1 MSNKSKNKGVFV
13 DPYLER
19 EAQNYENP
27 IPSREFILEKL
38 TEAGSGLLY
47 ADIVS
52 ILGLSSEEHR
62 IALQRRLNAM
72 VRDGQLIRSRK
83 GQFTPVSAEDLIIGS
98 VIGHQDGFG
107 FLKPDEGGDD
117 LFLSQFQMRSLFHGD
132 KAEVF
137 VSGLDRKGRREGTV
151 IRVVERANK
160 TIVGRLFCEQGDVFV
175 VPDNKR
181 ITQEIRIP
189 DMACDL
195 GGMGEMVNVE
205 IIEQPTSRHRAVG
218 KVIETLGE
226 HMAPGM
232 ETDVAIRSHNIPV
245 EWPEAVLEQI
255 ESLSAE
261 VPEEA
266 KQGRVDLRNV
276 PLVTIDGAD
285 ARDFD
290 DAVFAKRTTKGWKLL
305 VCIAD
310 VSSYVEPETALD
322 KEAFQRGNSV
332 YFPNRV
338 VPMLP
343 EILSNGLC
351 SLNPDVDRLC
361 MTAEL
366 YIDETGKT
374 YRSRFYQA
382 VMRSHARL
390 IYDDVAEILVNGDK
404 ALREKHA
411 GLLPHLEELYS
422 LYKAL
427 HKGREQ
433 NGAIDFETTETRII
447 FCDDKKIDR
456 VEPVY
461 RNDAHKIIEECM
473 LAANVAAAKLLLKKK
488 VPALFRNHESPPQ
501 DKIVDLRGFMSEL
514 GIILDGGL
522 KPSAKDYA
530 NLINDIKDRP
540 DAQLIRTVM
549 LRSMS
554 QAVYSSENLGHFG
567 LSFEAYAHF
576 TSPIRRYPD
585 LIVHRAICHTLT
597 GESLKSFNYS
607 PAHMQMMGEHCS
619 MTERR
624 ADDATRDVMDWLKCE
639 FMMDKIGE
647 EFDGIIS
654 SVTSFGLFV
663 QLNEIYVDGLVHIT
677 ALKNDYYHFDA
688 IGHRLT
694 GERNG
699 QVFRLGDSIKIK
711 VAAVNLDDRKID
723 FVLSDKWVAD
733 APEKSSRRYAAAG
746 KRGKKEY
753 SPMDSDGNEKK
764 SARGKKHKKEKAGK
778 GKTQSS
784 KNRSTK
790 HKSSQSR
797 STKNQ
802 SGKRGNRR

>member
-1 MSNKSKNKGVFV
+1 MPKKPKNDGVFV

-27 IPSREFILEKL
+27 IPSREFILDKL
-38 TEAGSGLLY
+38 AEAGSGLYY

-52 ILGLSSEEHR
+52 ILGLHSEEHR

-72 VRDGQLIRSRK
+72 VRDGQLIRNRK
-83 GQFTPVSAEDLIIGS
+83 GQFTPVVSEDLIAGT

-137 VSGLDRKGRREGTV
+137 VSGFDRKGRREGSV
-151 IRVVERANK
+151 IRVLERANK

-175 VPDNKR
+175 IPDNKR

-218 KVIETLGE
+218 KVIEILGE

-245 EWPEAVLEQI
+245 DWPDALLEEI
-255 ESLSAE
+255 KSLSSE
-261 VPEEA
+261 VPEQA
-266 KQGRVDLRNV
+266 KEGREDLRQV

-290 DAVFAKRTTKGWKLL
+290 DAVFAKRTSKGWKLL

-310 VSSYVEPETALD
+310 VSSYVESGSALD

-366 YIDETGKT
+366 YIDENGKT

-390 IYDDVAEILVNGDK
+390 IYDDVADMLVNGNQT
-404 ALREKHA
+404 LREQHA
-411 GLLPHLEELYS
+411 SLLPHLEELYR
-422 LYKAL
+422 LYKVL

-456 VEPVY
+456 VEPVF

-473 LAANVAAAKLLLKKK
+473 LAANVAAAKILLKKK
-488 VPALFRNHESPPQ
+488 VPALFRNHEPPPQ
-501 DKIVDLRGFMSEL
+501 DKIVDLRGFLSEL

-530 NLINDIKDRP
+530 NLLQDIQDRP
-540 DAQLIRTVM
+540 DAHLIRTVM

-585 LIVHRAICHTLT
+585 LIVHRAICHTLA
-597 GESLKSFNYS
+597 GESVKSFDYS
-607 PAHMQMMGEHCS
+607 PAQMQMMGEHCS
-619 MTERR
+619 ATERR

-647 EFDGIIS
+647 EFHGIIS

-663 QLNEIYVDGLVHIT
+663 QLDQIYVDGLIHIT

-694 GERNG
+694 GERSG
-699 QVFRLGDSIKIK
+699 QTFRLGDQIQIK

-723 FVLSDKWVAD
+723 FVLADNWVS
-733 APEKSSRRYAAAG
+733 PVREKSSRRYAASGKRSRDEYSPLDSDRYSKKGAKG
-746 KRGKKEY
+746 KKPKKEKGRKSKPAKSKQVKSKLAKRGK
-753 SPMDSDGNEKK
+753 
-764 SARGKKHKKEKAGK
+764 
-778 GKTQSS
+778 
-784 KNRSTK
+784 
-790 HKSSQSR
+790 
-797 STKNQ
+797 
-802 SGKRGNRR
+802 RR

>member
-1 MSNKSKNKGVFV
+1 MSKKSKNSGVFV
-13 DPYLER
+13 DPHLER

-38 TEAGSGLLY
+38 AEAGSGLFY

-83 GQFTPVSAEDLIIGS
+83 GQFTPVDPDDLIVGS

-132 KAEVF
+132 RVEVF
-137 VSGLDRKGRREGTV
+137 ASGLDRKGRREGTV
-151 IRVVERANK
+151 IRVLERANK
-160 TIVGRLFCEQGDVFV
+160 SIVGRLFCEQGDVFV

-218 KVIETLGE
+218 KVIEVLGE

-245 EWPEAVLEQI
+245 EWPDAVLEEI
-255 ESLSAE
+255 ATLSAE

-266 KQGRVDLRNV
+266 KQGRVDLRQL
-276 PLVTIDGAD
+276 PLVTIDGSD

-290 DAVFAKRTTKGWKLL
+290 DAVFAKRTSKGWKLL

-310 VSSYVEPETALD
+310 VSSYVTPDSALD

-351 SLNPDVDRLC
+351 SLNPHVDRLC

-390 IYDDVAEILVNGDK
+390 IYDDVAAMLVDDDK

-411 GLLPHLEELYS
+411 PLLPHLEELYR
-422 LYKAL
+422 LYKVL
-427 HKGREQ
+427 HHGREQ
-433 NGAIDFETTETRII
+433 NGAIDFETAETRII

-456 VEPVY
+456 VEPVF

-488 VPALFRNHESPPQ
+488 VPALFRNHEPPPQ
-501 DKIVDLRGFMSEL
+501 DKIVDLRGFLAEL

-530 NLINDIKDRP
+530 NLLNDIQDRP

-585 LIVHRAICHTLT
+585 LIVHRAICHDLA
-597 GESLKSFNYS
+597 GESTKLFNYS

-619 MTERR
+619 ATERR

-639 FMMDKIGE
+639 FMMDKTGE
-647 EFDGIIS
+647 EFHGIIS

-663 QLNEIYVDGLVHIT
+663 QLDKIFVDGLVHIT
-677 ALKNDYYHFDA
+677 ALKNDYYRFDA
-688 IGHRLT
+688 VGHRLT

-699 QVFRLGDSIKIK
+699 QVFRLGDTIKIK
-711 VAAVNLDDRKID
+711 VASVNLDDRKID
-723 FVLSDKWVAD
+723 FVLAD
-733 APEKSSRRYAAAG
+733 NFQAPAGKKPAGRYAASG
-746 KRGKKEY
+746 KRGRDKY
-753 SPMDSDGNEKK
+753 SPQDSDRQAKK
-764 SARGKKHKKEKAGK
+764 SNKGQKTRKDKGKKGK
-778 GKTQSS
+778 SA
-784 KNRSTK
+784 
-790 HKSSQSR
+790 
-797 STKNQ
+797 
-802 SGKRGNRR
+802 KRGNRR

>member
-1 MSNKSKNKGVFV
+1 MSKKSKNSGVFV
-13 DPYLER
+13 DPHLER

-38 TEAGSGLLY
+38 AEAGSGLFY

-83 GQFTPVSAEDLIIGS
+83 GQFTPVDPDDLIVGS

-132 KAEVF
+132 RVEVF
-137 VSGLDRKGRREGTV
+137 ASGLDRKGRREGTV
-151 IRVVERANK
+151 IRVLERANK
-160 TIVGRLFCEQGDVFV
+160 SIVGRLFCEQGDVFV

-218 KVIETLGE
+218 KVIEVLGE

-245 EWPEAVLEQI
+245 EWPDAVLEEI
-255 ESLSAE
+255 ATLSAE

-266 KQGRVDLRNV
+266 KQGRVDLRQL
-276 PLVTIDGAD
+276 PLVTIDGSD

-290 DAVFAKRTTKGWKLL
+290 DAVFTKRTSKGWKLL

-310 VSSYVEPETALD
+310 VSSYVTPDSALD

-351 SLNPDVDRLC
+351 SLNPHVDRLC

-390 IYDDVAEILVNGDK
+390 IYDDVAAMLVDDDK

-411 GLLPHLEELYS
+411 PLLPHLEELYR
-422 LYKAL
+422 LYKVL
-427 HKGREQ
+427 HHGREQ
-433 NGAIDFETTETRII
+433 NGAIDFETAETRII

-456 VEPVY
+456 VEPVF

-488 VPALFRNHESPPQ
+488 VPALFRNPEPPPQ
-501 DKIVDLRGFMSEL
+501 DKIVDLRGFLAEL

-530 NLINDIKDRP
+530 NLLNDIQDRP

-585 LIVHRAICHTLT
+585 LIVHRAICHDLA
-597 GESLKSFNYS
+597 GESTKLFNYS

-619 MTERR
+619 ATERR

-639 FMMDKIGE
+639 FMMDKTGE
-647 EFDGIIS
+647 EFHGIIS

-663 QLNEIYVDGLVHIT
+663 QLDKIFVDGLVHIT
-677 ALKNDYYHFDA
+677 ALKNDYYRFDA
-688 IGHRLT
+688 VGHRLT

-699 QVFRLGDSIKIK
+699 QVFRLGDTIKIK
-711 VAAVNLDDRKID
+711 VASVNLDDRKID
-723 FVLSDKWVAD
+723 FVLAD
-733 APEKSSRRYAAAG
+733 NFQAPAGKKPAGRYAASG
-746 KRGKKEY
+746 KRGRDKY
-753 SPMDSDGNEKK
+753 SPQDSDRQAKK
-764 SARGKKHKKEKAGK
+764 SNKGQKTRKDKGKKGK
-778 GKTQSS
+778 SA
-784 KNRSTK
+784 
-790 HKSSQSR
+790 
-797 STKNQ
+797 
-802 SGKRGNRR
+802 KRGNRR

>member
-1 MSNKSKNKGVFV
+1 MSKKKQTADNAFV
-13 DPYLER
+13 DPYHER
-19 EAQNYENP
+19 ESQNYENP
-27 IPSREFILEKL
+27 IPSREFIIEKL
-38 TEAGSGLLY
+38 IDARKSLFY

-52 ILGLSSEEHR
+52 ILGLTSEEHK

-72 VRDGQLIRSRK
+72 VRDGQLIRNRK
-83 GQFTPVSAEDLIIGS
+83 GLFTPVRPEDLVTGS

-107 FLKPDEGGDD
+107 FLKPDQGGDD
-117 LFLSQFQMRSLFHGD
+117 LFLSNYQMRSLFHGD
-132 KAEVF
+132 RAEVYI
-137 VSGLDRKGRREGTV
+137 SGVDKRGRSEASV
-151 IRVVERANK
+151 IRVLERANK
-160 TIVGRLFCEQGDVFV
+160 TIVGRLFCEMGDVFV

-181 ITQEIRIP
+181 IAQEIRIP
-189 DMACDL
+189 DMACEL

-218 KVIETLGE
+218 KVIEILGE

-232 ETDVAIRSHNIPV
+232 ETDVAIRAHNIPV
-245 EWPEAVLEQI
+245 EWPEDVLEQI
-255 ESLSAE
+255 EGLSSE

-290 DAVFAKRTTKGWKLL
+290 DAVYAKRTGKGWRLL

-310 VSSYVEPETALD
+310 VSSYVEPDSPLD

-351 SLNPDVDRLC
+351 SLNPHVDRLC

-366 YIDETGKT
+366 NIDENGKIF
-374 YRSRFYQA
+374 RSKFYQA

-390 IYDDVAEILVNGDK
+390 IYDDVAAMLIDGDEALCKQHADILPD
-404 ALREKHA
+404 LH
-411 GLLPHLEELYS
+411 ELYA

-427 HKGREQ
+427 HKGRET
-433 NGAIDFETTETRII
+433 NGAIDFDTIETRIV
-447 FCDDKKIDR
+447 FCDDKKIER
-456 VEPVY
+456 VEPVF

-473 LAANVAAAKLLLKKK
+473 LAANVAAARLLLRKKI
-488 VPALFRNHESPPQ
+488 PALYRNHEPPPE
-501 DKIVDLRGFMSEL
+501 DKIVDLRGFLQEL
-514 GIILDGGL
+514 GIILDGGY
-522 KPSAKDYA
+522 KPTAKDYA
-530 NLINDIKDRP
+530 NLLDEIQERP
-540 DAQLIRTVM
+540 DAHLIRTVM

-554 QAVYSSENLGHFG
+554 QAVYSDENQGHFG
-567 LSFEAYAHF
+567 LSFPAYAHF

-597 GESLKSFNYS
+597 GEKVEKFDYS
-607 PAHMQMMGEHCS
+607 PVQMQMMGEQCS

-639 FMMDKIGE
+639 FMMDKIGD
-647 EFDGIIS
+647 EFQGIIS

-663 QLNEIYVDGLVHIT
+663 QLEQIYVDGLVHIT
-677 ALKNDYYHFDA
+677 ALKNDYYHYDQV
-688 IGHRLT
+688 GHRLT

-699 QVFRLGDSIKIK
+699 QVFRLGDPIRIK

-723 FVLSDKWVAD
+723 FVLADDWVAP
-733 APEKSSRRYAAAG
+733 AGEKKSRRYAASGRKKQSRDEESHGSKKQRRSHKPKHKNKSDKKQKG
-746 KRGKKEY
+746 KRKT
-753 SPMDSDGNEKK
+753 
-764 SARGKKHKKEKAGK
+764 AK
-778 GKTQSS
+778 G
-784 KNRSTK
+784 R
-790 HKSSQSR
+790 
-797 STKNQ
+797 
-802 SGKRGNRR
+802 KRK

>member
-1 MSNKSKNKGVFV
+1 VSKKKKTSDSAFV
-13 DPYLER
+13 DPYFER
-19 EAQNYENP
+19 ESQNYENP
-27 IPSREFILEKL
+27 IPSREFIIDKL
-38 TEAGSGLLY
+38 IDARKSLFY

-52 ILGLSSEEHR
+52 ILGISSEEHK

-83 GQFTPVSAEDLIIGS
+83 GHFTPVRPEDLVVGR

-117 LFLSQFQMRSLFHGD
+117 LFLSNFQMRRLFHGD
-132 KAEVF
+132 KAEVYI
-137 VSGLDRKGRREGTV
+137 SGVDKRGRNEGAV

-160 TIVGRLFCEQGDVFV
+160 TIVGRLFCEMGDVFV

-205 IIEQPTSRHRAVG
+205 IIEEPTSRHRAVG
-218 KVIETLGE
+218 KVVEVLGE

-232 ETDVAIRSHNIPV
+232 ETDVAIRAHNIPV
-245 EWPEAVLEQI
+245 EWPEDVLEQI
-255 ESLSAE
+255 AGLKSE

-266 KQGRVDLRNV
+266 KQGRVDLRKI

-290 DAVFAKRTTKGWKLL
+290 DAVYAKRTGKGWKLL

-310 VSSYVEPETALD
+310 VSSYVEPDSALD
-322 KEAFQRGNSV
+322 QEAFQRGNSV

-366 YIDETGKT
+366 SVDEDGKIF
-374 YRSRFYQA
+374 RSKFYQG

-390 IYDDVAEILVNGDK
+390 IYDDVAAMLVDGDK
-404 ALREKHA
+404 ALCKQHESI
-411 GLLPHLEELYS
+411 LPDLHELYA

-427 HKGREQ
+427 HSARET
-433 NGAIDFETTETRII
+433 NGAIDFDTIETRIV

-456 VEPVY
+456 VEPVF

-473 LAANVAAAKLLLKKK
+473 LAANVAAARLLLRKKI
-488 VPALFRNHESPPQ
+488 PALYRNHEPPPE
-501 DKIVDLRGFMSEL
+501 DKIVDLRGFLQEL
-514 GIILDGGL
+514 GIILDGGY
-522 KPSAKDYA
+522 KPTAKDYA
-530 NLINDIKDRP
+530 RLLDEIKERP

-554 QAVYSSENLGHFG
+554 QAVYSDENLGHFG
-567 LSFEAYAHF
+567 LSFPAYAHF

-597 GESLKSFNYS
+597 GHENDRFDYS
-607 PAHMQMMGEHCS
+607 PAQMQMMGEHCS

-647 EFDGIIS
+647 EFQGIIS

-663 QLNEIYVDGLVHIT
+663 QLEQIYVDGLVHIT
-677 ALKNDYYHFDA
+677 ALKNDYYHYDQV
-688 IGHRLT
+688 GHRLT
-694 GERNG
+694 GERSG
-699 QVFRLGDSIKIK
+699 QVFRLGDPIRIK

-723 FVLSDKWVAD
+723 FVLSDNWVAP
-733 APEKSSRRYAAAG
+733 ARAKGSQRYAAAG
-746 KRGKKEY
+746 KKKLQHAQEKHGKK
-753 SPMDSDGNEKK
+753 SHDGQDQKPAAKK
-764 SARGKKHKKEKAGK
+764 SKGKRRSYKGRKHK
-778 GKTQSS
+778 
-784 KNRSTK
+784 
-790 HKSSQSR
+790 
-797 STKNQ
+797 
-802 SGKRGNRR
+802 

>member
-1 MSNKSKNKGVFV
+1 MSKKSKNSGVFV
-13 DPYLER
+13 DPHLER
-19 EAQNYENP
+19 EAHNYENP
-27 IPSREFILEKL
+27 IPSREIILEKL
-38 TEAGSGLLY
+38 AEAGRGLLY

-83 GQFTPVSAEDLIIGS
+83 GQFTPVDPDDLIVGS

-132 KAEVF
+132 RVEVF
-137 VSGLDRKGRREGTV
+137 ASGLDRKGRREGTV
-151 IRVVERANK
+151 IRVLERANK
-160 TIVGRLFCEQGDVFV
+160 SIVGRLFCEQGDVFV

-218 KVIETLGE
+218 KVIEVLGE

-245 EWPEAVLEQI
+245 EWPDAVLEEI
-255 ESLSAE
+255 ATLSAE

-266 KQGRVDLRNV
+266 KQGRVDLRQL
-276 PLVTIDGAD
+276 PLVTIDGSD

-290 DAVFAKRTTKGWKLL
+290 DAVFAKRTSKGWKLL

-310 VSSYVEPETALD
+310 VSSYVTPDSALD

-351 SLNPDVDRLC
+351 SLNPHVDRLC

-390 IYDDVAEILVNGDK
+390 IYDDVAAMLVDDDK

-411 GLLPHLEELYS
+411 PLLPHLEELYR
-422 LYKAL
+422 LYKVL
-427 HKGREQ
+427 HHGREQ

-456 VEPVY
+456 VEPVF

-488 VPALFRNHESPPQ
+488 VPALFRNHEPPPQ
-501 DKIVDLRGFMSEL
+501 DKIVDLRGFLAEL

-530 NLINDIKDRP
+530 NLLNDIQDRP

-585 LIVHRAICHTLT
+585 LIVHRAICHDLA
-597 GESLKSFNYS
+597 GESTKLFNYS

-619 MTERR
+619 ATERR

-639 FMMDKIGE
+639 FMMDKTGE
-647 EFDGIIS
+647 EFHGIIS

-663 QLNEIYVDGLVHIT
+663 QLDKIFVDGLVHIT
-677 ALKNDYYHFDA
+677 ALKNDYYRFDA
-688 IGHRLT
+688 VGHRLT

-699 QVFRLGDSIKIK
+699 QVFRLGDTIKIK
-711 VAAVNLDDRKID
+711 VASVNLDDRKID
-723 FVLSDKWVAD
+723 FVLAD
-733 APEKSSRRYAAAG
+733 NFQAPAGKKPAGRYAASG
-746 KRGKKEY
+746 KRGRDKY
-753 SPMDSDGNEKK
+753 SPQDSDRQAKK
-764 SARGKKHKKEKAGK
+764 SNKGQKTRKDKGKKGK
-778 GKTQSS
+778 SA
-784 KNRSTK
+784 
-790 HKSSQSR
+790 
-797 STKNQ
+797 
-802 SGKRGNRR
+802 KRGNRR

>member
-1 MSNKSKNKGVFV
+1 MRWCVTPV
-13 DPYLER
+13 DP
-19 EAQNYENP
+19 
-27 IPSREFILEKL
+27 
-38 TEAGSGLLY
+38 
-47 ADIVS
+47 D
-52 ILGLSSEEHR
+52 
-62 IALQRRLNAM
+62 
-72 VRDGQLIRSRK
+72 
-83 GQFTPVSAEDLIIGS
+83 DLIVGS

-132 KAEVF
+132 RVEVF

-151 IRVVERANK
+151 IRVLERANK
-160 TIVGRLFCEQGDVFV
+160 SIVGRLFCEQGDVFV

-218 KVIETLGE
+218 KVIEVLGE

-245 EWPEAVLEQI
+245 EWPDAVLEEI
-255 ESLSAE
+255 ATLSVE

-266 KQGRVDLRNV
+266 KQGRVDLRQL
-276 PLVTIDGAD
+276 PLVTIDGSD

-290 DAVFAKRTTKGWKLL
+290 DAVFAKRTSKGWKLL

-310 VSSYVEPETALD
+310 VSSYVTPDSALD

-390 IYDDVAEILVNGDK
+390 IYEDVAAMLVDNDR

-411 GLLPHLEELYS
+411 PLLPHLEELYR
-422 LYKAL
+422 LYKVL
-427 HKGREQ
+427 HHGREQ

-456 VEPVY
+456 VEPVF

-488 VPALFRNHESPPQ
+488 VPALFRNHEPPPQ
-501 DKIVDLRGFMSEL
+501 DKIVDLRGFLAEL

-530 NLINDIKDRP
+530 NLLNDIQDRP

-567 LSFEAYAHF
+567 LSFEAYTHF

-585 LIVHRAICHTLT
+585 LIVHRAICHDLA
-597 GESLKSFNYS
+597 GESAKLFNYS

-619 MTERR
+619 ATERR

-639 FMMDKIGE
+639 FMMDKTGE
-647 EFDGIIS
+647 EFHGIIS

-663 QLNEIYVDGLVHIT
+663 QLDKIFVDGLVHIT
-677 ALKNDYYHFDA
+677 ALKNDYYRFDA
-688 IGHRLT
+688 VGHRLT

-699 QVFRLGDSIKIK
+699 QVFRLGDPIKIK
-711 VAAVNLDDRKID
+711 VASVNLDDRKID
-723 FVLSDKWVAD
+723 FVLAD
-733 APEKSSRRYAAAG
+733 NFQAPAGKKPAGRYAASG
-746 KRGKKEY
+746 KRGRDKY
-753 SPMDSDGNEKK
+753 SPLDSDQHSKK
-764 SARGKKHKKEKAGK
+764 SGK
-778 GKTQSS
+778 GKKTRKDKS
-784 KNRSTK
+784 KKGRSA
-790 HKSSQSR
+790 
-797 STKNQ
+797 
-802 SGKRGNRR
+802 KRGNRR